1 MLLATARVLVTDQFG
16 TLHAVR
22 ALMDPGS
29 ETSLITES
37 LAQRLRLP
45 RTPASVAIYGVGG
58 LRSGVS
64 RGRIAMNLTS
74 RNGNAVF
81 AISAL
86 VMPRL
91 SIYGGSVE
99 ANSSGWSHIRGLDL
113 ADPDFSSTDPVEL
126 LLGVDVYAKV
136 ARSGMRLGGDEEPIA
151 QQTALG
157 WIIMGPVSTCQVTTA
172 LTSLQCSAV
181 DDLNALVRRFWE
193 LEEPPRATLPLSP
206 GDAACEEH
214 CLRSHSRDASG
225 RYVVRLATRSALPD
239 LRDTRLTALRV
250 LQANEH
256 RFRREVALR
265 DAYSQFMTEYL
276 ELGHMTPASS
286 LPADCS
292 RACYLP
298 HHGVWKGGGEEARI
312 RVVFNGSSRTSSLNG
327 ELLAGP
333 NLLPTLCDVIMRWRK
348 HQFVLAADIEK
359 IYRQIWVH
367 PEDRDPQRIYWRIG
381 SRVQEFHLNT
391 VTYGLAS
398 APYLAVRT
406 LRQLAEDEG
415 ERFPRAAE
423 ALPRDT
429 YVDDVLSGA
438 SSQLETCELREQL
451 TQLYLAGGFRLRK
464 WVANHEDLLRDIPA
478 EHRSSLPSTV
488 ALTSEE
494 HDVLGIR
501 WLPAE
506 DSFAPTVKSMTE
518 ELVTK
523 RTVLRQTARLFDP
536 LGWLAPVVI
545 NAKLLIQAA
554 WLRRLDWD
562 APLAAED
569 VECWRRLRTE
579 LPVLEEIRIPR
590 WSRADSLGALIEMH
604 GFADASERAY
614 GAVLYLR
621 TIADGRAWLTLLIA
635 KTRVAPLRQ
644 VSLPRL
650 ELCAAALLAR
660 IAAHT
665 ASVLALDG
673 AAIHLW
679 TDSTVVLGWLQG
691 HPTRWT
697 TFVANRVAEVQGTL
711 PDAHWHHVP
720 GRINPADCASRGM
733 SPLELRAHELWWRGS
748 QYLWASSAAW
758 LAETAVALSRG
769 LPEQRAAR
777 VHIAC
782 EGQEPEELTRF
793 SSLRRLLRVTAWM
806 RRWLTLAT
814 SRADLTRGAVLSATE
829 LTDARAMW
837 IRCAQRIAFRDEIKA
852 LSRGRIG
859 RSRGPLRLLS
869 PFLDDRGLLRVGG
882 RLKHALL
889 SVDQRHPIILP
900 QGSHLTYLV
909 VADEHDR
916 VLHGGTQLTLAS
928 LRRRYWVLRGR
939 QLVKHYIHR
948 CLPCLRWRA
957 ANPQPRMGSLPR
969 ARVVPSRPFTH
980 TGLDYAGPILLRTT
994 KGRGH
999 RAYKAFV
1006 AVFVCFS
1013 SQAVHLEVVSDYTA
1027 DAFLAAFRRFVSR
1040 RGLCLHL
1047 YSDYGTNFVGADRQ
1061 LRGLLGMASESS
1073 RSIVGKLA
1081 EEGVEWHFNPPAAPH
1096 FGGLWEAAVKAFK
1109 YHLRRVIGE
1118 STLTYEEMATFL
1130 AEVEACLNSRPL
1142 QALSDDVDELDVLTP
1157 GHFLVG
1163 APLKAIPEPALT
1175 GISPSKLTR
1184 WKLLQQMR
1192 DHLWQRWSQYLQTLT
1207 PRPRWWRAEGGLK
1220 EGQLCLLKQETTPPT
1235 RWPLV
1240 CVTRLHPGDDGEVRV
1255 VTVRGVTGELRR
1267 PVIKLVPLPTDEES
1281 TQRHA

>member
-1 MLLATARVLVTDQFG
+1 
-16 TLHAVR
+16 
-22 ALMDPGS
+22 MDPGS

-58 LRSGVS
+58 LKSGVS

-74 RNGNAVF
+74 RVGNAVF

-126 LLGVDVYAKV
+126 LLGVNVYAKV
-136 ARSGMRLGGDEEPIA
+136 ARPGMRLGGDEEPIA

-157 WIIMGPVSTCQVTTA
+157 WIIMGLVSTCQVTTA

-214 CLRSHSRDASG
+214 YLRSHSRDASR

-276 ELGHMTPASS
+276 ELGHMTPASP

-292 RACYLP
+292 RVCYLP
-298 HHGVWKGGGEEARI
+298 HHGVWKGDGEEARI
-312 RVVFNGSSRTSSLNG
+312 RVVFNGSSRTSSGTSLNG

-333 NLLPTLCDVIMRWRK
+333 NLLPTLCDVITRWRK

-359 IYRQIWVH
+359 MYRQIWVH
-367 PEDRDPQRIYWRIG
+367 PEDRDLQRIYWKIG

-398 APYLAVRT
+398 APYLA
-406 LRQLAEDEG
+406 
-415 ERFPRAAE
+415 
-423 ALPRDT
+423 
-429 YVDDVLSGA
+429 
-438 SSQLETCELREQL
+438 LETCELREQL
-451 TQLYLAGGFRLRK
+451 TQLCLAGGFRLRK

-506 DSFAPTVKSMTE
+506 ESFAPTVKSMAE

-536 LGWLAPVVI
+536 LSWLAPVVI

-562 APLAAED
+562 APLAADD

-579 LPVLEEIRIPR
+579 LPVREEIRIPR
-590 WSRADSLGALIEMH
+590 WSRAYSPGALIEMH

-614 GAVLYLR
+614 GAILYLR

-660 IAAHT
+660 IAAHI

-679 TDSTVVLGWLQG
+679 TDSTVVLEWLQG

-697 TFVANRVAEVQGTL
+697 TFVANRVAEVQGAL

-720 GRINPADCASRGM
+720 ERINPADCASRGM
-733 SPLELRAHELWWRGS
+733 SPLELRAHELWWRRP

-758 LAETAVALSRG
+758 PAETAVALSRG

-793 SSLRRLLRVTAWM
+793 SSLHRLLR
-806 RRWLTLAT
+806 
-814 SRADLTRGAVLSATE
+814 
-829 LTDARAMW
+829 
-837 IRCAQRIAFRDEIKA
+837 RIAFRDEIRA
-852 LSRGRIG
+852 LSRGRIE
-859 RSRGPLRLLS
+859 RSRSPLRLLS

-909 VADEHDR
+909 VADEHGR

-928 LRRRYWVLRGR
+928 LRWRYWVLRGW

-980 TGLDYAGPILLRTT
+980 TGLDYSGPILLRTT

-1006 AVFVCFS
+1006 AGFVCFS
-1013 SQAVHLEVVSDYTA
+1013 SRAVHLEVVSDYTA

-1047 YSDYGTNFVGADRQ
+1047 YTDCGTNFVGADRQ
-1061 LRGLLGMASESS
+1061 LRGLLGMASKSS

-1096 FGGLWEAAVKAFK
+1096 FGCLWEAAVEAFK
-1109 YHLRRVIGE
+1109 HHLRRVIGE

-1130 AEVEACLNSRPL
+1130 AEVEACLNSRSL
-1142 QALSDDVDELDVLTP
+1142 QALSEDADELDVLTP

-1163 APLKAIPEPALT
+1163 GPLKAIPEPALT
-1175 GISPSKLTR
+1175 GIPPSKLTR

-1192 DHLWQRWSQYLQTLT
+1192 DHLWQR
-1207 PRPRWWRAEGGLK
+1207 
-1220 EGQLCLLKQETTPPT
+1220 
-1235 RWPLV
+1235 
-1240 CVTRLHPGDDGEVRV
+1240 
-1255 VTVRGVTGELRR
+1255 
-1267 PVIKLVPLPTDEES
+1267 
-1281 TQRHA
+1281 

>member
-1 MLLATARVLVTDQFG
+1 MEALLEQQSELRGRISRVVTNLKKTGVANHLTVDHVQAALAILEKRWAKFEENHDKLGLAHGKELRKTEYYTSDHTEEVEMLYTSQRA
-16 TLHAVR
+16 
-22 ALMDPGS
+22 ALMDLGR
-29 ETSLITES
+29 SLKAKTE
-37 LAQRLRLP
+37 
-45 RTPASVAIYGVGG
+45 
-58 LRSGVS
+58 
-64 RGRIAMNLTS
+64 
-74 RNGNAVF
+74 GN
-81 AISAL
+81 
-86 VMPRL
+86 
-91 SIYGGSVE
+91 
-99 ANSSGWSHIRGLDL
+99 
-113 ADPDFSSTDPVEL
+113 
-126 LLGVDVYAKV
+126 
-136 ARSGMRLGGDEEPIA
+136 
-151 QQTALG
+151 
-157 WIIMGPVSTCQVTTA
+157 VSTTI
-172 LTSLQCSAV
+172 
-181 DDLNALVRRFWE
+181 
-193 LEEPPRATLPLSP
+193 RAEST
-206 GDAACEEH
+206 
-214 CLRSHSRDASG
+214 
-225 RYVVRLATRSALPD
+225 
-239 LRDTRLTALRV
+239 
-250 LQANEH
+250 Q
-256 RFRREVALR
+256 
-265 DAYSQFMTEYL
+265 
-276 ELGHMTPASS
+276 
-286 LPADCS
+286 
-292 RACYLP
+292 RAP
-298 HHGVWKGGGEEARI
+298 
-312 RVVFNGSSRTSSLNG
+312 
-327 ELLAGP
+327 
-333 NLLPTLCDVIMRWRK
+333 
-348 HQFVLAADIEK
+348 
-359 IYRQIWVH
+359 
-367 PEDRDPQRIYWRIG
+367 
-381 SRVQEFHLNT
+381 
-391 VTYGLAS
+391 
-398 APYLAVRT
+398 
-406 LRQLAEDEG
+406 
-415 ERFPRAAE
+415 
-423 ALPRDT
+423 
-429 YVDDVLSGA
+429 
-438 SSQLETCELREQL
+438 
-451 TQLYLAGGFRLRK
+451 
-464 WVANHEDLLRDIPA
+464 
-478 EHRSSLPSTV
+478 
-488 ALTSEE
+488 
-494 HDVLGIR
+494 
-501 WLPAE
+501 
-506 DSFAPTVKSMTE
+506 
-518 ELVTK
+518 
-523 RTVLRQTARLFDP
+523 
-536 LGWLAPVVI
+536 
-545 NAKLLIQAA
+545 
-554 WLRRLDWD
+554 
-562 APLAAED
+562 
-569 VECWRRLRTE
+569 
-579 LPVLEEIRIPR
+579 
-590 WSRADSLGALIEMH
+590 
-604 GFADASERAY
+604 
-614 GAVLYLR
+614 
-621 TIADGRAWLTLLIA
+621 
-635 KTRVAPLRQ
+635 
-644 VSLPRL
+644 LPRL
-650 ELCAAALLAR
+650 ELPTFSGR
-660 IAAHT
+660 FE
-665 ASVLALDG
+665 D
-673 AAIHLW
+673 W
-679 TDSTVVLGWLQG
+679 PG